1 MPRFGQLLQICL
13 ACRDDSD
20 VHGSQLIRSQT
31 LDLLLLQDAQELD
44 LQCCRHAFDFVEKQR
59 TAAGMLDLSDAAAR
73 SIGECAGLVAEHL
86 ALEQLFWYATAIDG
100 NERLRAARAVLMQT
114 AGNQLLA
121 GSRFSLNEDV
131 RGWTRQIEN
140 ELSHAPGRGRTAD
153 N

>member
-59 TAAGMLDLSDAAAR
+59 TAAGMLDLSDAAVG
-73 SIGECAGLVAEHL
+73 SIGECAGLVAENL
-86 ALEQLFWYATAIDG
+86 ALEQLLWSPTPNYG
-100 NERLRAARAVLMQT
+100 HKRLPGAGGVLKQD
-114 AGNQLLA
+114 AGKEVP
-121 GSRFSLNEDV
+121 SR
-131 RGWTRQIEN
+131 T
-140 ELSHAPGRGRTAD
+140 
-153 N
+153 